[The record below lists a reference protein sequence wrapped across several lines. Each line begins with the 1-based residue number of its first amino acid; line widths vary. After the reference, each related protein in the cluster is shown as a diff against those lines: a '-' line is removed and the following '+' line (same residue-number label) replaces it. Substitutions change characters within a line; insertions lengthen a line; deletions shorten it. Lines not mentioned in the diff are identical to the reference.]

1 MKTQAAVQFDCFGNN
16 CNNSDGIPYLYHHL
30 RRLSLVLPA
39 NKTATLLFSPHKAD
53 LNHSN
58 QFVFPQECSL
68 ILSSQLLE
76 FISCS
81 R

>member
-1 MKTQAAVQFDCFGNN
+1 MKTQAAARFDCFGNN
-16 CNNSDGIPYLYHHL
+16 CNNFDRIPYLYHHF
-30 RRLSLVLPA
+30 RRLFLILPA
-39 NKTATLLFSPHKAD
+39 NKTATLLFSLHTAD

-58 QFVFPQECSL
+58 QFVFPQGCSL